1 MDCEDSVLDDE
12 RLDELLKL
20 LDVESLEL
28 LDDELRLDELDEDE
42 LLSEL
47 LVETLELLDNED
59 SVLDDELELPEL
71 SDDNELE
78 LLSLLLDSVELDD
91 SLLLEDDSEELETD
105 SWISKKSKTCMPYFS
120 GWPFLDL

>member
-20 LDVESLEL
+20 LD
-28 LDDELRLDELDEDE
+28 DELTLDELDEDE

-91 SLLLEDDSEELETD
+91 SLLRLESLLLERLDDELSVEIEERLDSLEVE
-105 SWISKKSKTCMPYFS
+105 
-120 GWPFLDL
+120 LD